1 MKRRDE
7 VLVGLL
13 TLAAIVAGV
22 MGTLWLARGGLQPGY
37 ALYAKFPW
45 GAGLKQGQP
54 VLLSGVNVGYVDQ
67 VDFLE
72 DGHLVVTFRVGR
84 SYRVPKGTT
93 AAIRPNGF
101 FGDQMIALEPQAP
114 TPEFFAAE
122 DTVPSGKPSVE
133 LGKVLGTVDS
143 IATSV
148 QSLVRALDQELVAQG
163 GLAEL
168 RAAVTSANALM
179 GELQRVA
186 QQQNAELLKT
196 ERAVQKVVSAVDS
209 AQVDSTVRALQDAG
223 TNVAALSNDLRET
236 TRRLD
241 ALIAKVDSG
250 PGSAGRLMND
260 PGLYQDVRGLVQRLD
275 SLTADF
281 KKNPKKYVKLSIF

>member
-13 TLAAIVAGV
+13 TTAALVAGE

-37 ALYAKFPW
+37 PLYAKFAW
-45 GAGLKQGQP
+45 GSGLKQGQP
-54 VLLSGVNVGYVDQ
+54 VLLSGVNVGYVDA
-67 VDFLE
+67 VDFLP

-84 SYRVPKGTT
+84 SYQVPKGTT
-93 AAIRPNGF
+93 ASIKPNGF

-114 TPEFFAAE
+114 STSFYAAE
-122 DTVPSGKPSVE
+122 DTVPAGKPATD
-133 LGKVLGTVDS
+133 LGAVLATVDS
-143 IATSV
+143 IGQSV
-148 QSLVRALDQELVAQG
+148 KSLARAMDKSFVAEG
-163 GLAEL
+163 GMADLRKSITTANTLMADLSEVAKRQDAEL
-168 RAAVTSANALM
+168 ARTQAALR
-179 GELQRVA
+179 RVA
-186 QQQNAELLKT
+186 G
-196 ERAVQKVVSAVDS
+196 AVDS

-223 TNVAALSNDLRET
+223 QNVAALSKDLKET
-236 TRRLD
+236 TTRLN

-260 PGLYQDVRGLVQRLD
+260 PGLYTDVRGLVQRLD